1 MESEL
6 KQKLD
11 KHMNVIKRFDRPITN
26 FLNPISGV
34 EEENLTT
41 YILGFRDEEE
51 AEEFDNEIAN
61 WEDEDYGPG
70 MIEHYLNYRIVQII
84 PTIGDEEEES
94 VLSENKAV
102 LIQNAALASLATI
115 EVRKAFLWLFE
126 HIGGTPGGK

>member
-41 YILGFRDEEE
+41 YILGFKDEEE
-51 AEEFDNEIAN
+51 AEEFDDEISN
-61 WEDEDYGPG
+61 WEDEDNGPG

-94 VLSENKAV
+94 VLSDNKAI

-126 HIGGTPGGK
+126 HIGASGGK